1 MPEKSTK
8 EENYFV
14 PIYDSKDLRK
24 MFLETAKDSLMV
36 ERLNTMFKELL
47 KRRLALEEEIRNDVT
62 IISDDFSALLS
73 VLEKPRAQK
82 EKVVLRKSV
91 VKQVQRKQTAHT
103 HKEGVSP
110 EVALIEKQLR
120 ELESKLNSI

>member
-8 EENYFV
+8 QENYFV

-24 MFLETAKDSLMV
+24 MFLETAKDSLIV
-36 ERLNTMFKELL
+36 ERLNSEFKELL

-82 EKVVLRKSV
+82 DKILRKSV

-103 HKEGVSP
+103 HKEGVLP

-120 ELESKLNSI
+120 ELESKLNSL

>member
-24 MFLETAKDSLMV
+24 MFLETAKGSLIV
-36 ERLNTMFKELL
+36 ERLNSEFKELL

-62 IISDDFSALLS
+62 IISDDFTSLLS
-73 VLEKPRAQK
+73 VLEKPRLQK
-82 EKVVLRKSV
+82 EKAVLTSAKPSIKKVVRQKS
-91 VKQVQRKQTAHT
+91 
-103 HKEGVSP
+103 EVSS

-120 ELESKLNSI
+120 ELESKLNSL